1 MSEQESG
8 AFDSSFEQA
17 LAAAFGDIPEVQEPE
32 QTQEEVTPEVE
43 DLTEDPE
50 VEKETTPEE
59 DAVTLPIDEDETP
72 HEEEEEKVDTSGM
85 TKSAGLRFKELRT
98 ELKAEKQ
105 ARIALEQKATAA
117 EARLKE
123 LEGTGNISEEL
134 KQKIAAYESELQLS
148 RLESTEAYRT
158 AVTEPL
164 KEVATIADA
173 IALKYEINSD
183 EILDALALT
192 DQTEQDEAFETLL
205 AGVNERDKLK
215 IYALAEKL
223 PAIFDQRQK
232 LHENKEQALAELEAR
247 KAESEQEA
255 AAQRAAARKD
265 ATDLVARRV
274 EAKLPFLKTIAGVDL
289 DAIKSQII
297 ETDLESLDVANKTY
311 NAFSGRA
318 LPKLAAAYKAALDEI
333 EQLTNDLDGY
343 KKSTPGVNA
352 RGNQQSATPSAEP
365 GVAFAEA
372 VERAFA
378 GIR

>member
-1 MSEQESG
+1 MPEQESG

-17 LAAAFGDIPEVQEPE
+17 LAAAFADVPETQEP
-32 QTQEEVTPEVE
+32 
-43 DLTEDPE
+43 
-50 VEKETTPEE
+50 ETTPEE
-59 DAVTLPIDEDETP
+59 TTPEIETPVIEETFEENESVVLPIDDEEEAQP
-72 HEEEEEKVDTSGM
+72 EEEEQVDTSGM
-85 TKSAGLRFKELRT
+85 TKSAGIRFKELRT

-105 ARIALEQKATAA
+105 ARVALEQKATAA

-134 KQKIAAYESELQLS
+134 KQKIASYESELQLS
-148 RLESTEAYRT
+148 RLEATEAYRN

-164 KEVATIADA
+164 KEAASIADA
-173 IALKYEINSD
+173 IAIKYEINSD

-247 KAESEQEA
+247 KVEGEQEA
-255 AAQRAAARKD
+255 AAQRAIARKE
-265 ATDLVARRV
+265 ATDLVTRRV
-274 EAKLPFLKTIAGVDL
+274 EAKLPFLKTVAGMDL
-289 DAIKSQII
+289 NAIKAHIV

-311 NAFSGRA
+311 NALSGRA
-318 LPKLAAAYKAALDEI
+318 LPKLAAAYKSALDEI
-333 EQLTNDLDGY
+333 EQLTNDLDSY
-343 KKSTPGVNA
+343 KKSTPGVGA
-352 RGNQQSATPSAEP
+352 RGTQQSASTSAEP